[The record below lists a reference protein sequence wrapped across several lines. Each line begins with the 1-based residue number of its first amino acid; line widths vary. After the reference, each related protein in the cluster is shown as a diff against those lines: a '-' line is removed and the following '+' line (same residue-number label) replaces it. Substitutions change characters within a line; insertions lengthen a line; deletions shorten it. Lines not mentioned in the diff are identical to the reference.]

1 MSDGPHSRCNGLCE
15 AVKRNMGVSFELEA
29 SGNGG
34 KDSSLKRRR
43 GAEARGCC
51 RAEKTRGVEATFDE
65 SFCRGRGI
73 GDDRV

>member
-43 GAEARGCC
+43 GP
-51 RAEKTRGVEATFDE
+51 
-65 SFCRGRGI
+65 
-73 GDDRV
+73 RVLPS